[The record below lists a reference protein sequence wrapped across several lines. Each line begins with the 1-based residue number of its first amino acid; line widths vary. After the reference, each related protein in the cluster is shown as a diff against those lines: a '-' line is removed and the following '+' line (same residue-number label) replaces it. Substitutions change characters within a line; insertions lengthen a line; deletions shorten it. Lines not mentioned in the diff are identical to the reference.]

1 MNVSIV
7 RPVGITLL
15 DWADQLVLDLGRYG
29 VIGRLESEDEWQDW
43 AMQLLNNTTLGR
55 NLPNPYNFTE
65 WKDWAE
71 RLCGALS

>member
-1 MNVSIV
+1 
-7 RPVGITLL
+7 
-15 DWADQLVLDLGRYG
+15 
-29 VIGRLESEDEWQDW
+29 
-43 AMQLLNNTTLGR
+43 MQLLNNTTLGR